1 MVNLTKD
8 YTVTTETVKENTM
21 ENFINELFDI
31 VTDRFNGI
39 VTMHEV
45 IKNNEALTGF
55 TFRRTEDQKIAPTL
69 YPQSC
74 FNRYENG
81 DTTLDEIADDMI
93 EMVERELETNLDVD
107 LSDFTEWDKVKAN
120 VVPVVI
126 SKETNAEMLKNLA
139 YTDTKTDLAIVYNIV
154 LKDFDDGGHASVK
167 ITKEIKEKLNVT
179 MTEIKKYAFANAK
192 ESMECESMG
201 KVLAELMGDDM
212 LEMDNGMWVLSNK
225 SKVNGAGVMFVPS
238 VMREVAKTVKLKEF
252 FILPS
257 SIHEVLVVTLPDAK
271 ADELKAM
278 VMDVN
283 ATQVAPRDRLSDSV
297 YYYDGKNVTKVA

>member
-8 YTVTTETVKENTM
+8 YTVTTETVKENAM

-31 VTDRFNGI
+31 VTDRFDGI
-39 VTMHEV
+39 VTMNEV
-45 IKNNEALTGF
+45 IKNNEVLKGF

-93 EMVERELETNLDVD
+93 NMVERELETNLDVD

-120 VVPVVI
+120 IIPVVV

-154 LKDFDDGGHASVK
+154 LKDFDDGNASVK
-167 ITKEIKEKLNVT
+167 ITKEMKEKLGVT

-192 ESMECESMG
+192 ESMEFESMG

-238 VMREVAKTVKLKEF
+238 VMKEVAKTVKLKEF

-257 SIHEVLVVTLPDAK
+257 SIHEVLVITLPDAK

-278 VMDVN
+278 VMEVN
-283 ATQVAPRDRLSDSV
+283 AEQVAPRDRLSDSV